1 MLFAQEYFAM
11 DHSLRVIG
19 VPKVCDKINYRPS
32 KLYMLIKAWTFPK
45 PRRIGG
51 KNGWLERDVD
61 AWILDRFKELDAA

>member
-1 MLFAQEYFAM
+1 M

-32 KLYMLIKAWTFPK
+32 KLYMLIKAGTFPK

-51 KNGWLERDVD
+51 KNGWLERDID
-61 AWILDRFKELDAA
+61 A